1 MNFSFFSKSQNSETD
16 TTANQSA
23 TITEN
28 DIDHAIDE
36 LLVPEPLEILEQ
48 LPQVIEDPNPPKSKP
63 RFRIIK
69 EVKGSKFMLDEVNGI
84 SRINWL
90 GSVNKE
96 TAVTLLKLGGDSV
109 EFQGYSKLI
118 LDRRGLREFDTE
130 ARIWMKG
137 FIKGRA
143 KRIVGKVDK
152 LAMVNRQSGSGSIFA
167 NFIGSAIRM
176 VMPNLSIKKFSSI
189 FDALDWIMED
199 DKRRA

>member
-1 MNFSFFSKSQNSETD
+1 MNFSFFSKSQPETNQ
-16 TTANQSA
+16 TANTPT

-28 DIDHAIDE
+28 DIDQAIDD
-36 LLVPEPLEILEQ
+36 LLVSEPLEDLEK
-48 LPQVIEDPNPPKSKP
+48 LPPVVEDPHPPKSKP

-69 EVKGSKFMLDEVNGI
+69 EVNGSKFMLDEVNRI

-90 GSVNKE
+90 GSVNQE
-96 TAVTLLKLGGDSV
+96 TAATLLKLGGDSV

-189 FDALDWIMED
+189 FDALDWIMEEG
-199 DKRRA
+199 KKG